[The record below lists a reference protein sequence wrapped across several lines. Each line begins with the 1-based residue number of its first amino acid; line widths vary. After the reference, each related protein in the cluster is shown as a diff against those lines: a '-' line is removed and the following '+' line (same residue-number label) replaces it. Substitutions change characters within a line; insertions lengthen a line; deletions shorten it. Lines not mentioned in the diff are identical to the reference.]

1 MDAHFLV
8 LNFAVVGAAILQS
21 ATGIGFGVIAGPV
34 LLIALNDGSAI
45 QVSILLNLL
54 IAVLL
59 TPSLWR
65 AADWRLLPKL
75 LGGLAIGSP
84 IGLLVFLKMDIA
96 MLKVFVGLAVMLALF
111 LTLHSY
117 RRPSSGARKHS
128 AAEQV
133 SVGVT
138 GGIMGASLAMP
149 GPIPAAWMSAAGSNK
164 ETIRATI
171 LVMFVF
177 AYSVALA
184 LQTSMAGLSADTLEL
199 SLQLAPATVAGILL
213 GRVLSSCITERV
225 FRRILAVV
233 LTTTAIILFVT
244 LF

>member
-1 MDAHFLV
+1 MDAHFLA
-8 LNFAVVGAAILQS
+8 LNIAVVGAAILQS
-21 ATGIGFGVIAGPV
+21 ATGIGFGVIAGPI

-65 AADWRLLPKL
+65 VADWRLLPKL
-75 LGGLAIGSP
+75 LAGLAIGSP
-84 IGLLVFLKMDIA
+84 IGLFVFLNMDIQT
-96 MLKVFVGLAVMLALF
+96 LKVFVGLAVMLTLL
-111 LTLHSY
+111 LTLRSY
-117 RRPSSGARKHS
+117 RKSSTRVRS
-128 AAEQV
+128 TAEQV
-133 SVGVT
+133 SVGVA

-149 GPIPAAWMSAAGSNK
+149 GPVPAAWMSAAGSNN

-184 LQTSMAGLSADTLEL
+184 LQSGMAGLSTDTLKL

-213 GRVLSSCITERV
+213 GRVLSNRITERV
-225 FRRILAVV
+225 FRRILTVV
-233 LTTTAIILFVT
+233 LAATVIILFAT